1 MSSISRATIQLTVLK
16 EQQADR
22 IHEASLKI
30 LSHTGVE
37 VQNEEA
43 LSLLSKAGA
52 VIDGNLVKIPSHLV
66 AEAIEKAPA
75 SIPIYD
81 RQGQVAMTLED
92 GRSYFGTGSD
102 CPSVIDPDTGLHRD
116 STKADVA
123 RAARLCD
130 GLPNYDFFMSMG
142 IASDVSRITS
152 YVHQFDAMIRNT
164 GKPIVFT
171 AHGEA
176 DIRDIF
182 DLAMA
187 AGGVDRDELKTRPRY
202 IHYNEPISPLL
213 HSPDG
218 LAKMM
223 FCADNGIPMIY
234 IGSPMLGASAPVT
247 LAGCIAQTNAES
259 LSGLVIHQL
268 KCPGAP
274 FIYGADATIL
284 DMNTMTFGYGAPELQ
299 LMDIAFADLAR
310 RYQLPFFC
318 IAGATDAKVLDAQAG
333 AEMALSLLI
342 SILNGCN
349 LIHDVGYLEGG
360 MCSSAESIVMG
371 DELIGMVKRYLAGFD
386 IDEDTLALDVI
397 DRVKPM
403 GDFLSEEHT
412 LENYRRDVW
421 YPSIFDRRRYEA
433 WFADGGEEINKPL
446 YRKARAILADHQ
458 NPVLSAQQLKT
469 MDGILARRS

>member
-1 MSSISRATIQLTVLK
+1 MSQVSLRFTLLNT
-16 EQQADR
+16 QQADR

-30 LSHTGVE
+30 LSTTGVL
-37 VQNEEA
+37 VKNEEA
-43 LSLLSKAGA
+43 LALLAKAGA
-52 VIDGNLVKIPSHLV
+52 EIDGNRVKIPANLV
-66 AEAIEKAPA
+66 AAAIESAPA
-75 SIPIYD
+75 SINIYD

-92 GRSYFGTGSD
+92 RRSYFGTGSD
-102 CPSVIDPDTGLHRD
+102 CPSVIDPETGLHRD

-123 RAARLCD
+123 RAARLID
-130 GLPNYDFFMSMG
+130 GLPNYDFFMSMA

-152 YVHQFDAMIRNT
+152 YVHQFDAMVRNT
-164 GKPIVFT
+164 SKPLVFT

-182 DLAMA
+182 DLAMTA
-187 AGGVDRDELKTRPRY
+187 LGVDREELKAQPRY

-213 HSPDG
+213 HTPDG
-218 LAKMM
+218 LSKMM

-247 LAGCIAQTNAES
+247 LAGCIAMTNAES

-274 FIYGADATIL
+274 FIYGADATVM
-284 DMNTMTFGYGAPELQ
+284 DMSTMTFGYGAPELQ

-310 RYQLPFFC
+310 KYQLPFFC

-333 AEMALSLLI
+333 AEMALSLFI

-360 MCSSAESIVMG
+360 LCSSVESIVLG
-371 DELIGMVKRYLAGFD
+371 DELISLAKRYLAAFE
-386 IDEDTLALDVI
+386 IDDETLALDVI
-397 DRVKPM
+397 DRVGPT
-403 GDFLSEEHT
+403 GHFLNDEHT
-412 LENYRRDVW
+412 LENYRREVW
-421 YPSIFDRRRYEA
+421 FPSVFDRRPFDT
-433 WFADGGEEINKPL
+433 WFADGAEKIDQPL
-446 YRKARAILADHQ
+446 YRKGMAILANHEG
-458 NPVLSAQQLKT
+458 PALSAEQLKA
-469 MDGILARRS
+469 MDAILARRG